1 MTTPISYS
9 VKIPSYDETN
19 VTVSQTYRTKKSFV
33 AVHFDPTR
41 KGGIVFLP
49 QGVKLRILEPSA
61 CLNDGFKVLFGKEV
75 YNVFKVD
82 LLARSTRI
90 FESLRALPA
99 CA

>member
-9 VKIPSYDETN
+9 VKLPSYVESN
-19 VTVSQTYRTKKSFV
+19 VTVSQTYRTKNSFV
-33 AVHFDPTR
+33 AVYFDPAG

-49 QGVKLRILEPSA
+49 QGVKLRILGPSA

-75 YNVFKVD
+75 YNVFKAD
-82 LLARSTRI
+82 LLARCTRI